1 MPRLAPHL
9 EKPQFFGRL
18 RDELLSATPRNG
30 NKAQS
35 PPTMRQLLKLLTRRA
50 VTSKPYEG
58 TSPEAETST
67 LAPFPAVLALSLAK
81 THAPGLRRAPGT
93 RGRLGAYAGARLP
106 IRRGCRAEARKIG
119 ASLIKIEA
127 RQLCALLESGRPC
140 AGGHA
145 RSFHCHEIT
154 PRASSE
160 GLLTPRPRAF
170 LLWPR
175 RANGPRVAAPGPASG
190 TSRCSSRGTA
200 PPPPACRSRRPC
212 RPRLRPPARGR

>member
-9 EKPQFFGRL
+9 EKPQFCGRL

-81 THAPGLRRAPGT
+81 THAPGLRRAPEPEGGSEYM
-93 RGRLGAYAGARLP
+93 REHAFPPGEVAELKPGKSGHLSLRL
-106 IRRGCRAEARKIG
+106 K
-119 ASLIKIEA
+119 
-127 RQLCALLESGRPC
+127 
-140 AGGHA
+140 
-145 RSFHCHEIT
+145 
-154 PRASSE
+154 
-160 GLLTPRPRAF
+160 
-170 LLWPR
+170 
-175 RANGPRVAAPGPASG
+175 PASYV
-190 TSRCSSRGTA
+190 
-200 PPPPACRSRRPC
+200 
-212 RPRLRPPARGR
+212 LYWN